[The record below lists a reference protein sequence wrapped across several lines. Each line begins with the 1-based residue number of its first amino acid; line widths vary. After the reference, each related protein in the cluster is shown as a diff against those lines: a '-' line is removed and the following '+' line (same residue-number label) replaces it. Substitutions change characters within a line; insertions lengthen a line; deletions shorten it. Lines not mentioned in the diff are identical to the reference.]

1 MHRQWIEIE
10 YSMMQVDAFTSE
22 AFHGNPAA
30 VVFVHDQAL
39 SSEQMQT
46 IAAENNLSE
55 TAYLEH
61 EDQGQIADLSY
72 FSAASAF
79 RLRCPTFRSSAY
91 MPRVPLLLFCNVH
104 CSQKLVSNDCV

>member
-1 MHRQWIEIE
+1 
-10 YSMMQVDAFTSE
+10 MQVDAFTSE

-39 SSEQMQT
+39 SSEQMQN

-61 EDQGQIADLSY
+61 EDQGQIADLAY
-72 FSAASAF
+72 FSSASSF
-79 RLRCPTFRSSAY
+79 RLRCPTSDPCAC
-91 MPRVPLLLFCNVH
+91 MPRVSLLLFCNVH
-104 CSQKLVSNDCV
+104 